1 MLQRYLLPMKF
12 NRLLIASTLV
22 AGSLLSDCDGV
33 RAADFTSDVD
43 NDWFRAWP
51 PAGVTYSFPSTIHQ
65 GNTRLG
71 DIDTLEF
78 RATFI
83 QSVKL
88 TKNFEW
94 LVGADW
100 YRQQASVPSG
110 SPIPNTLQSA
120 AAVLGFDWRFRERW
134 RTRLEVQPGVYSD
147 FRDISGDDINAPFS
161 VEVSYSISPKLLV
174 GGQLSVNARR
184 DSQLLGG
191 AGVRWKFADD
201 WLLSLWFPRPRIE
214 FKATDS
220 VTLFAGATFTG
231 GTYVVADDFGRR
243 HGRADLDSQPVD
255 FQEVRIGGGLRYV
268 IKDKLGVELGGGWTV
283 DRRYHFHEREL
294 LLNGDGAPYVQFS
307 LGLMF

>member
-1 MLQRYLLPMKF
+1 MRFNYGLSAFTLAAAWYLC
-12 NRLLIASTLV
+12 T
-22 AGSLLSDCDGV
+22 GSFL
-33 RAADFTSDVD
+33 RAADFVSEVD

-51 PAGVTYSFPSTIHQ
+51 PAGVTYSFPSTIYQ

-78 RATFI
+78 HATYI
-83 QSVKL
+83 QSVKVNNDF
-88 TKNFEW
+88 KW

-110 SPIPNTLQSA
+110 APIPNTLQSA

-134 RTRLEVQPGVYSD
+134 RARLEVQPGIYSD
-147 FRDISGDDINAPFS
+147 FRDISSDDINAPFS
-161 VEVSYSISPKLLV
+161 IEASYSINPNLLI

-184 DSQLLGG
+184 DSPLLGG

-214 FKATDS
+214 FNATDN
-220 VTLFAGATFTG
+220 VTLFAGAAFTG
-231 GTYVVADDFGRR
+231 GTYVVADDFGSRR
-243 HGRADLDSQPVD
+243 GRSNLDGQAVD
-255 FQEVRIGGGLRYV
+255 YQEVRVGGGLRYTF
-268 IKDKLGVELGGGWTV
+268 KDKLGIELGGGWTV
-283 DRRYHFHEREL
+283 DRRYHFHERNL
-294 LLNGDGAPYVQFS
+294 LLNGDGAPYVQLS